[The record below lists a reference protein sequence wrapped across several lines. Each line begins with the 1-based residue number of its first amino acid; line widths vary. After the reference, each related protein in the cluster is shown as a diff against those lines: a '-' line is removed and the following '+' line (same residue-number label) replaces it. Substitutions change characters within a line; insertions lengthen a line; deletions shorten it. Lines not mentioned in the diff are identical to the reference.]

1 MLAGCG
7 VCGGGIALQQ
17 GRFGCSVTGCSL
29 SVRNWLYICSGRGA
43 LNYN

>member
-17 GRFGCSVTGCSL
+17 GRFGCSVTGCSYL
-29 SVRNWLYICSGRGA
+29 SAIGFAYVAVGA
-43 LNYN
+43 P